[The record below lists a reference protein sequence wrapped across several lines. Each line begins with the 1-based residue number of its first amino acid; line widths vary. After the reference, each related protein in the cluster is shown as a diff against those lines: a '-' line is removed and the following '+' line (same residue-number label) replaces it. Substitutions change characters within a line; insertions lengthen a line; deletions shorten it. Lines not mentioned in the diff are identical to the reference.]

1 MATTTT
7 TIKRTK
13 FKLTT
18 EQLLDMFYWLKLMR
32 AFDLRLSILVKQG
45 KVRSGVYTGI
55 GQEAI
60 IVGTCFAL
68 RKEDFICPLHRDLGS
83 FLMKGVEPRAMM
95 SQMFGKATGLSK
107 GRDSALH
114 SGVSELGIFGNTSM
128 LGANLPVAA
137 GLGLTFK
144 MEKTDN
150 VVVAYFGEGASNT
163 GDFHEA
169 LNFAGV
175 QRLPIVFVC
184 ENNLYAYSVPV
195 EKSMAIDDVAD
206 RAESYGFDGVS
217 INGNDVLAV
226 YQSTQGAL
234 ARARNGEGP
243 TLIECKTYRWH
254 GHSEHDKAFYRTD
267 EELAMWKSRDPI
279 PTFTTYLQAG
289 NISER
294 GEAEGNRR
302 PRGGDDRRCRGI
314 CDERAGP
321 RVPRTRSRISM
332 PKELT
337 YLEAIREA
345 LAEEMRRDPKVF
357 VLGEDV
363 GEYGGAFGV
372 TQGLFQEF
380 GESRVIDTPI
390 SESAIV
396 GISIGASLRGYRPVA
411 EMQFAD
417 FISCGFDQIV
427 NQAATLRYRY
437 GGRASVPIVV
447 RAPSGGNVGGG
458 LYHSQNPEAWFIH
471 RPGLKVVAPS
481 TPFDAKGLLKAAI
494 RDDNPVVYFEHKYLY
509 RRAKGAVPEGDEI
522 VPIGV
527 AATRR
532 EGDDITLLTYGAMV
546 QPSLEAADR
555 LSKDGV
561 EVEVIDLR
569 TLLPFDKDAI
579 LRSVEKTNR
588 AMIVH
593 EDVKTLGIGAEL
605 SAVIMEERFDALDAP
620 VMRVTYPDT
629 HCPFSNVLEA
639 FNLPDADKI
648 TAALRK
654 LAEY

>member
-1 MATTTT
+1 
-7 TIKRTK
+7 
-13 FKLTT
+13 
-18 EQLLDMFYWLKLMR
+18 
-32 AFDLRLSILVKQG
+32 
-45 KVRSGVYTGI
+45 
-55 GQEAI
+55 
-60 IVGTCFAL
+60 
-68 RKEDFICPLHRDLGS
+68 
-83 FLMKGVEPRAMM
+83 
-95 SQMFGKATGLSK
+95 
-107 GRDSALH
+107 
-114 SGVSELGIFGNTSM
+114 
-128 LGANLPVAA
+128 
-137 GLGLTFK
+137 
-144 MEKTDN
+144 
-150 VVVAYFGEGASNT
+150 
-163 GDFHEA
+163 
-169 LNFAGV
+169 
-175 QRLPIVFVC
+175 
-184 ENNLYAYSVPV
+184 
-195 EKSMAIDDVAD
+195 
-206 RAESYGFDGVS
+206 
-217 INGNDVLAV
+217 
-226 YQSTQGAL
+226 
-234 ARARNGEGP
+234 
-243 TLIECKTYRWH
+243 
-254 GHSEHDKAFYRTD
+254 
-267 EELAMWKSRDPI
+267 
-279 PTFTTYLQAG
+279 
-289 NISER
+289 
-294 GEAEGNRR
+294 
-302 PRGGDDRRCRGI
+302 
-314 CDERAGP
+314 
-321 RVPRTRSRISM
+321 M

-337 YLEAIREA
+337 YLEGIREA

-437 GGRASVPIVV
+437 GGRVAVPIVV

-481 TPFDAKGLLKAAI
+481 TAFDAKGLLKAAI
-494 RDDNPVVYFEHKYLY
+494 RDDNPVIYFEHKYLY
-509 RRAKGAVPEGDEI
+509 RRAKGPVPEGEEI

-532 EGDDITLLTYGAMV
+532 EGDDVTLLTYGAMV

-569 TLLPFDKDAI
+569 TLLPFDRDAI
-579 LRSVEKTNR
+579 FRSVEKTNR

-593 EDVKTLGIGAEL
+593 EDVKTLGLGAEL
-605 SAVIMEERFDALDAP
+605 SAVIMEEKFHALDAP

-648 TAALRK
+648 TDALRK